1 MARNKTSKFGAA
13 EGLFE
18 MEKQEVSDVRKVH
31 EVQEVHDIQEEKVL
45 KKRKSTTD
53 TRYS

>member
-18 MEKQEVSDVRKVH
+18 MEKQVEAICH
-31 EVQEVHDIQEEKVL
+31 EAYKF
-45 KKRKSTTD
+45 
-53 TRYS
+53 